1 MQKRWVLTP
10 DLGPAGGFPHS
21 LWDERD
27 DAQVL
32 ESRVT
37 KDPGSI
43 KASWEC
49 IVLTVKHMSP
59 PPPSSSYPSLDL
71 ALHPLLS
78 LVNHGPRSC
87 QPHLALRHPH
97 RVSIRGSEEVE
108 SLTEVV

>member
-43 KASWEC
+43 KAS
-49 IVLTVKHMSP
+49 
-59 PPPSSSYPSLDL
+59 
-71 ALHPLLS
+71 
-78 LVNHGPRSC
+78 
-87 QPHLALRHPH
+87 
-97 RVSIRGSEEVE
+97 
-108 SLTEVV
+108 